1 MELIRSWLTQVIC
14 AALIA
19 AVADSMMPKG
29 PIKKVG
35 MIICAMVF
43 LCVVLRP
50 VIDWSVSLPQTNLSR
65 MQEHSQMWH
74 EQLKL
79 DSGTMLKTLIEQQTG
94 AYISDKAASL
104 GAACQVEVTCA
115 QRDGVWF
122 PQTVHITG
130 QLDGEQWR
138 KLTSLIQ
145 SELGIAPE
153 CQVCT
158 GGE

>member
-1 MELIRSWLTQVIC
+1 MGLIRSWLTQVIC

-19 AVADSMMPKG
+19 AAADGLMPQG

-35 MIICAMVF
+35 TLTCAMML

-50 VIDWSVSLPQTNLSR
+50 VVDWSVSLPKAAAGVIWEQNQTW
-65 MQEHSQMWH
+65 QER
-74 EQLKL
+74 LKQ
-79 DSGTMLKTLIEQQTG
+79 DSGSMLKTLIEQQTS

-122 PQTVHITG
+122 PQSVCITG
-130 QLDGEQWR
+130 QLDQEQRR
-138 KLTSLIQ
+138 KLTAAIQ
-145 SELGIAPE
+145 SELGIPPE